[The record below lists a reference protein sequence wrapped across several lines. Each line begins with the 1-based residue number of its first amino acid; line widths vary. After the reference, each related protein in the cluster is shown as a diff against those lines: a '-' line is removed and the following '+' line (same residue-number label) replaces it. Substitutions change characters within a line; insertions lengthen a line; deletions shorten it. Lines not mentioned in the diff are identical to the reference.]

1 MKDEKQGNPR
11 HVAIIMDGNGRW
23 AQAQG
28 LPRALGHKAGM
39 ESLRSIVEACPDLGI
54 EYLTVY
60 AFSTENWKRPR
71 LEIEALMRL
80 MSEYIDSEL
89 DRLNRKGVS
98 IRILGDIQPIP
109 AALRSKVE
117 GAVAMTSGNQGLR
130 FSIALNYG
138 GRQDILQAAQALAK
152 RALHGEDPDRWTEED
167 LQKCLYTGDMPDP
180 DLMIRTGGDLRISNF
195 LLWQLAYSELWT
207 TSTYWPDFT
216 PEHLAGAIQDYCG
229 RQRRF
234 GGI

>member
-1 MKDEKQGNPR
+1 MKGDKQATLR

-23 AQAQG
+23 AQTKG

-39 ESLRSIVEACPDLGI
+39 ESLRKIVEACPELGI

-60 AFSTENWKRPR
+60 AFSTENWKRPK

-89 DRLNRKGVS
+89 DRLHRNGVC
-98 IRILGDIQPIP
+98 IRILGDINPIP

-117 GAVAMTSGNQGLR
+117 AAAALTAGNRGLK

-138 GRQDILQAAQALAK
+138 GRQDILQAAQTLAK
-152 RALHGEDPDRWTEED
+152 RALQGENPDQWTEED
-167 LQKCLYTGDMPDP
+167 FQKCLYTGAMPDP

-195 LLWQLAYSELWT
+195 LLWQLAYAELWT
-207 TSTYWPDFT
+207 TQTYWPDFT
-216 PEHLAGAIQDYCG
+216 PEHLAGAIQDFCG

>member
-98 IRILGDIQPIP
+98 IRILGNIQPIP